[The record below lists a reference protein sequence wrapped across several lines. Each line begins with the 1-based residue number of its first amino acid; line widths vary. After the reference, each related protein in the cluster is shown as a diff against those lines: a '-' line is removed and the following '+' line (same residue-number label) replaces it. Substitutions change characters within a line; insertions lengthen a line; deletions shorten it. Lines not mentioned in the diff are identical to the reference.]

1 MTWRMQLLFFVT
13 TLELNYTT
21 VLGSGESD
29 LNASDLDTE
38 VPWQLSTQVLGY
50 IGCVVAAVFYGSQFI
65 PLKKV
70 ETGDGMFF
78 QWVNCLAIW
87 LVGFLGNQ
95 LLGSPSVH
103 PFAMLGGA
111 IWATGNIT
119 AVPIV
124 KSIGLGLGVLL
135 WGSSGLLMGWASSRF
150 GWFGIGTQEVS
161 KPVLNYC
168 GAALCLFSSC
178 MFLCVKSDPGPRS
191 RASQPSEASPLLIDR
206 RQNPDFCDD
215 SGPWLDTISP
225 KAKRLLGCLMAIVA
239 GIFYGFSFVPLLY
252 IKHQASNNDSI
263 FAGSS
268 QNDLDYGFAQYN
280 GIFVASTAYFL
291 IYCAVMK
298 SRPRIYRCAVLP
310 AVLSG
315 TMWGVATYCW
325 FLANTYLNTVITFP
339 IVTAGYSL
347 VAALWGIV
355 VFKEVRGL
363 VNCLVFVLAAGVVLA
378 GTTLTALSKV

>member
-1 MTWRMQLLFFVT
+1 MASRGIQALFYLSIQCTMVAA
-13 TLELNYTT
+13 N
-21 VLGSGESD
+21 GESD
-29 LNASDLDTE
+29 SDAGFDIEL
-38 VPWQLSTQVLGY
+38 PWSLSGEVLGY

-87 LVGFLGNQ
+87 LVGFLGDQ
-95 LLGSPSVH
+95 ILHSPHVH
-103 PFAMLGGA
+103 PLAMLGGA

-135 WGSSGLLMGWASSRF
+135 WGSTGLLIGWASSRF

-161 KPVLNYC
+161 RPVLNYC

-178 MFLCVKSDPGPRS
+178 MFLCVKSNVEPRVRS
-191 RASQPSEASPLLIDR
+191 SQIPEASPLLIDR
-206 RQNPDFCDD
+206 RLNPDYCDN
-215 SGPWLDTISP
+215 SGTWLDTISP
-225 KAKRLLGCLMAIVA
+225 KSKRLLCCLLAITA
-239 GIFYGFSFVPLLY
+239 GIFYGFTFVPVLY
-252 IKHQASNNDSI
+252 IKHQAFSNATA
-263 FAGSS
+263 FTGAS
-268 QNDLDYGFAQYN
+268 QYDLDYCFAQYN
-280 GIFVASTAYFL
+280 GIFLTSSFYFL
-291 IYCAVMK
+291 IYCAAMK
-298 SRPRIYRCAVLP
+298 NKPHIYPRAVLP

-315 TMWGVATYCW
+315 TMWGIATYAW
-325 FLANTYLNTVITFP
+325 FMANIYLNTIITFP

-347 VAALWGIV
+347 VAAMWGGV

-363 VNCLVFVLAAGVVLA
+363 NNCLLFVLASAVVLT
-378 GTTLTALSKV
+378 GTVLTALSKM